1 MSGWIKVVVGALIAT
16 STLVVLVVGMRRFVE
31 QRRLND
37 ELNRLR
43 DDLYRARVSAD
54 RCQNS
59 LAGGEAALQTL
70 TAAVDSLRSR
80 VDSFEALGGGN
91 VPARLYDEYLS
102 VFEAYNDS
110 VASWEIRSERL
121 LTAEAACRGVI
132 QQHNALSDSIQAVLE
147 EAGLAG

>member
-1 MSGWIKVVVGALIAT
+1 MSGWIKIVVGALIAT
-16 STLVVLVVGMRRFVE
+16 STLAVLVVGIRRFVE

-37 ELNRLR
+37 EINRLR

-54 RCQNS
+54 RCRNS
-59 LAGGEAALQTL
+59 LAGSEAALQTL
-70 TAAVDSLRSR
+70 TTAIDSLRSR

-91 VPARLYDEYLS
+91 VPARVYDDYLG

-121 LTAEAACRGVI
+121 LTAEESCRATI
-132 QQHNALSDSIQAVLE
+132 EEHNALSDSIQALLE
-147 EAGLAG
+147 EAGVAG

>member
-1 MSGWIKVVVGALIAT
+1 MSGWIRIVVGSLIAT
-16 STLVVLVVGMRRFVE
+16 STVVVLFVGVRRFVE

-43 DDLYRARVSAD
+43 EDLYRARVSAD

-59 LAGGEAALQTL
+59 LAGGEAALQAL
-70 TAAVDSLRSR
+70 TDAVDSLRSR

-91 VPARLYDEYLS
+91 VPARVYDEYLT

-121 LTAEAACRGVI
+121 LTAEASCRDVI
-132 QQHNALSDSIQAVLE
+132 REHNALSDSIQAVLE
-147 EAGLAG
+147 EAGLGR

>member
-1 MSGWIKVVVGALIAT
+1 MSGWIRIVVGALIAT

-37 ELNRLR
+37 EINRLR

-59 LAGGEAALQTL
+59 LTGSEAALQTL
-70 TAAVDSLRSR
+70 TASIDSLRSR

-91 VPARLYDEYLS
+91 VPARVYDDYLA

-121 LTAEAACRGVI
+121 LTAESSCRAVI
-132 QQHNALSDSIQAVLE
+132 EEHNALSDSIQAVLD
-147 EAGLAG
+147 EAGLAR

>member
-1 MSGWIKVVVGALIAT
+1 
-16 STLVVLVVGMRRFVE
+16 MRRVVE

-37 ELNRLR
+37 EITRMR

-54 RCQNS
+54 RCRNALS
-59 LAGGEAALQTL
+59 GSEAALQTL

-91 VPARLYDEYLS
+91 VPARLYDEYLT

-110 VASWEIRSERL
+110 VA
-121 LTAEAACRGVI
+121 AAFDWMPFQGDV
-132 QQHNALSDSIQAVLE
+132 
-147 EAGLAG
+147 